1 MVRIILGLLL
11 GGGAG
16 LALSQTA
23 VSQLFDRD
31 IWELVGRLGERGPA
45 FAILIGLPILYWII
59 RGWVGFLVSTALV
72 AAGAALAMKL
82 YLEDDLPWE
91 QVATMT
97 GVYALAAI
105 AVYQLLVSR
114 ALG

>member
-1 MVRIILGLLL
+1 MAV
-11 GGGAG
+11 
-16 LALSQTA
+16 SQTA
-23 VSQLFDRD
+23 VSQLFDQD

-45 FAILIGLPILYWII
+45 FALLIGLPIVYWLI
-59 RGWVGFLVSTALV
+59 RGWAGFLVSTALI
-72 AAGAALAMKL
+72 AGGAAFAMKL
-82 YLEDDLPWE
+82 YLEDDMPWE

-97 GVYALAAI
+97 VVYALAAI